1 MSSNDKRPAGRRSES
16 QSAWLRFIA
25 AAAGLGGIFLALAVA
40 LGSYASGFSQSEL
53 RETTVKRSVPAPV
66 DNGRIEVEQYPDPS
80 DLSRAFARVAEKVGP
95 AVVNITT
102 EQVSQ
107 GEFQHPR
114 SGGPFDD
121 FFERFFGGPMPQ
133 QRRRSLGSGVI
144 IDPGGYI
151 LTNNHVV
158 EGAQEITVSL
168 SNDTDFEA
176 EVVGSDPETDLAVI
190 RIRAEEALPAAP
202 LGDSERVVVGEWV
215 LAMGN
220 PFGFG
225 HTITAGI
232 ISAKGRIIGQ
242 GSYDNF
248 IQTDA
253 AINPGNSG
261 GPLVNMN
268 GEVIGINSN
277 IFSSNGGSMG
287 IGFAIP
293 SRMAQNIYEQLVS
306 TGSVTRGWLGVGI
319 QNLTPQLARGF
330 GLEGKKGAVVS
341 ELRGDDS
348 PAAEAGMEV
357 GDVIVEIGGREVDS
371 NNQLVHVVADLVP
384 GESVEV
390 KFYRDGKLQTTQ
402 VTLGKRAEGLSARQ
416 NRRTEETERGRL
428 GVTARDL
435 TEQLATQMGA
445 SSNAGVVLIAVEP
458 EGPAAEAGLTRG
470 DIIVSANRQSIRGL
484 SDLEQ
489 VMGEVPGGGDLLL
502 RVERVVRGNSNF
514 LWIPIELQ

>member
-1 MSSNDKRPAGRRSES
+1 MTG
-16 QSAWLRFIA
+16 A
-25 AAAGLGGIFLALAVA
+25 A
-40 LGSYASGFSQSEL
+40 
-53 RETTVKRSVPAPV
+53 PAPV
-66 DNGRIEVEQYPDPS
+66 ENGRDEAGQFPDPS
-80 DLSRAFARVAEKVGP
+80 ELSRTFARVAELVGP

-102 EQVSQ
+102 EQVAQ

-114 SGGPFDD
+114 VGPFDD

-144 IDPGGYI
+144 IDPTGYI

-158 EGAQEITVSL
+158 ESAQEITVTL
-168 SNDTDFEA
+168 SNETDYEA
-176 EVVGSDPETDLAVI
+176 EVVGADSETDLAVI
-190 RIRAEEALPAAP
+190 RIQSDESLPSAT
-202 LGDSERVVVGEWV
+202 LGDSEQVVVGEWV

-268 GEVIGINSN
+268 GEIVGINSN
-277 IFSSNGGSMG
+277 IVSSSGGSMG

-293 SRMAQNIYEQLVS
+293 SRMARNIYEQLVS
-306 TGSVTRGWLGVGI
+306 SGSVTRGWLGVGI

-348 PAAEAGMEV
+348 PAAEAGLEV
-357 GDVIVEIGGREVDS
+357 GDVIVEITGRPVDS
-371 NNQLVHVVADLVP
+371 SNELVRVVADLVP

-390 KFYRDGKLQTTQ
+390 KFYREGEFESTR
-402 VTLGKRAEGLSARQ
+402 VTLGKRPDNLAARQ
-416 NRRTEETERGRL
+416 SRPSGETERGRL

-435 TEQLATQMGA
+435 TEQIAGQMGA
-445 SSNAGVVLIAVEP
+445 SSSAGVVLVAVEP
-458 EGPAAEAGLTRG
+458 NGPAADAGLIRG
-470 DIIVSANRQSIRGL
+470 DIIVSANRRPIRGL
-484 SDLEQ
+484 NDLEEA
-489 VMGEVPGGGDLLL
+489 MGRVPEGGDLLL

-514 LWIPIELQ
+514 LWIPIELP